1 MPFKPSG
8 VAPYQRQ
15 QAAYRQPSTEAG
27 APDILLMVLAALSL
41 WVLIVWALARYL

>member
-8 VAPYQRQ
+8 VAPYHRQ
-15 QAAYRQPSTEAG
+15 QAASPQPSPAAG
-27 APDILLMVLAALSL
+27 APDILLMVLAAMSL